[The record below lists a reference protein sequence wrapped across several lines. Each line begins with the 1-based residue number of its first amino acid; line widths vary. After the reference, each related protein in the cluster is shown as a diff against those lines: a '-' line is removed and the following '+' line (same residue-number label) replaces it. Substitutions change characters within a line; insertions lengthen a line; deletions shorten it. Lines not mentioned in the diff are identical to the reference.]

1 MLSLQI
7 YIDLNSDSILLV
19 STVNIINIINYSFE
33 IHKNH

>member
-33 IHKNH
+33 IRKNH